1 MTYLAHALLA
11 SRVLAVGNGG
21 VAALHSDTPTKW
33 SYGDSVEVEDEHQ

>member
-21 VAALHSDTPTKW
+21 AAALHGITSAKW
-33 SYGDSVEVEDEHQ
+33 SYGDPVEVEDEH